1 MLRKIRLMAATLCFV
16 LITLLFLDF
25 TGTLHGWFGW
35 LAKIQFLP
43 AVLALNVGV
52 VLLLILLTLVFG
64 RIYCSVIC
72 PLGVFQD
79 VIARFGRIGKKLPYS
94 YSPALSWL
102 RYGVLAVFVAA
113 LVAGVG
119 SFVALLAP
127 YSAYG
132 RIANSLLQPLWMWGN
147 NLLAYLAE
155 RMDSYAFY
163 EVDVWMKSLST
174 LLVAVAT
181 VVVLFVLAWRNGR
194 TYCNTICPVG
204 TVLGFIS
211 RFSLYRI
218 TIDTEKCNSCGLCTR
233 QCKAACID
241 GKQHKVDGSRCVVCM
256 NCLDVCRKNA
266 LSYAPVWKAKKQE
279 TAATMKDVALK
290 AKVSTATVSRALMN
304 PDKVSQATRNRVE
317 KAAREVGYLPQP
329 MGRNVK
335 RNESRTILVIVPD
348 ICDPFFS
355 EIIRG
360 IEVTAANHGYLVL
373 IGDCAHQNQQEKTF
387 IDLIITK
394 QIDGMLLL
402 GSRLPFDASI
412 EEQRN
417 LPPMVMA
424 NEFAPEL
431 ELPTVHIDN
440 LTAAFDA
447 VNYLYEQ
454 GHKRIGCI
462 AGPEEMP
469 LCHYRLQGYVQ
480 ALRRCGIMVDPQY
493 IARGDFTFE
502 AGSKAMQQ
510 LLDLPQPPTA
520 VFCHSDVMALGA
532 LSQAKRQGLKVPEDL
547 SIIGFDNI
555 DLTQFCDPPLTTI
568 AQPRYEIGREAM
580 LLLLDQMQGQ
590 HVGSGSR
597 LMDCELIIRGST
609 RALP

>member
-1 MLRKIRLMAATLCFV
+1 M
-16 LITLLFLDF
+16 
-25 TGTLHGWFGW
+25 
-35 LAKIQFLP
+35 
-43 AVLALNVGV
+43 
-52 VLLLILLTLVFG
+52 
-64 RIYCSVIC
+64 
-72 PLGVFQD
+72 
-79 VIARFGRIGKKLPYS
+79 
-94 YSPALSWL
+94 
-102 RYGVLAVFVAA
+102 
-113 LVAGVG
+113 
-119 SFVALLAP
+119 
-127 YSAYG
+127 
-132 RIANSLLQPLWMWGN
+132 
-147 NLLAYLAE
+147 
-155 RMDSYAFY
+155 
-163 EVDVWMKSLST
+163 
-174 LLVAVAT
+174 
-181 VVVLFVLAWRNGR
+181 
-194 TYCNTICPVG
+194 
-204 TVLGFIS
+204 
-211 RFSLYRI
+211 
-218 TIDTEKCNSCGLCTR
+218 
-233 QCKAACID
+233 
-241 GKQHKVDGSRCVVCM
+241 
-256 NCLDVCRKNA
+256 
-266 LSYAPVWKAKKQE
+266 KAKKQE

-431 ELPTVHIDN
+431 ELPTVHTDN

-454 GHKRIGCI
+454 GHNRIGCI

>member
-1 MLRKIRLMAATLCFV
+1 M
-16 LITLLFLDF
+16 
-25 TGTLHGWFGW
+25 
-35 LAKIQFLP
+35 
-43 AVLALNVGV
+43 
-52 VLLLILLTLVFG
+52 
-64 RIYCSVIC
+64 
-72 PLGVFQD
+72 
-79 VIARFGRIGKKLPYS
+79 
-94 YSPALSWL
+94 
-102 RYGVLAVFVAA
+102 
-113 LVAGVG
+113 
-119 SFVALLAP
+119 
-127 YSAYG
+127 
-132 RIANSLLQPLWMWGN
+132 
-147 NLLAYLAE
+147 
-155 RMDSYAFY
+155 
-163 EVDVWMKSLST
+163 
-174 LLVAVAT
+174 
-181 VVVLFVLAWRNGR
+181 
-194 TYCNTICPVG
+194 
-204 TVLGFIS
+204 
-211 RFSLYRI
+211 
-218 TIDTEKCNSCGLCTR
+218 
-233 QCKAACID
+233 
-241 GKQHKVDGSRCVVCM
+241 
-256 NCLDVCRKNA
+256 
-266 LSYAPVWKAKKQE
+266 KAKKQE

-440 LTAAFDA
+440 LTAAFDT

-502 AGSKAMQQ
+502 AGSRAMQQ

>member
-1 MLRKIRLMAATLCFV
+1 M
-16 LITLLFLDF
+16 
-25 TGTLHGWFGW
+25 
-35 LAKIQFLP
+35 
-43 AVLALNVGV
+43 
-52 VLLLILLTLVFG
+52 
-64 RIYCSVIC
+64 
-72 PLGVFQD
+72 
-79 VIARFGRIGKKLPYS
+79 
-94 YSPALSWL
+94 
-102 RYGVLAVFVAA
+102 
-113 LVAGVG
+113 
-119 SFVALLAP
+119 
-127 YSAYG
+127 
-132 RIANSLLQPLWMWGN
+132 
-147 NLLAYLAE
+147 
-155 RMDSYAFY
+155 
-163 EVDVWMKSLST
+163 
-174 LLVAVAT
+174 
-181 VVVLFVLAWRNGR
+181 
-194 TYCNTICPVG
+194 
-204 TVLGFIS
+204 
-211 RFSLYRI
+211 
-218 TIDTEKCNSCGLCTR
+218 
-233 QCKAACID
+233 
-241 GKQHKVDGSRCVVCM
+241 
-256 NCLDVCRKNA
+256 
-266 LSYAPVWKAKKQE
+266 KAKKQE

-440 LTAAFDA
+440 LTAAFDT

-454 GHKRIGCI
+454 GHNRIGCI

>member
-1 MLRKIRLMAATLCFV
+1 M
-16 LITLLFLDF
+16 
-25 TGTLHGWFGW
+25 
-35 LAKIQFLP
+35 
-43 AVLALNVGV
+43 
-52 VLLLILLTLVFG
+52 
-64 RIYCSVIC
+64 
-72 PLGVFQD
+72 
-79 VIARFGRIGKKLPYS
+79 
-94 YSPALSWL
+94 
-102 RYGVLAVFVAA
+102 
-113 LVAGVG
+113 
-119 SFVALLAP
+119 
-127 YSAYG
+127 
-132 RIANSLLQPLWMWGN
+132 
-147 NLLAYLAE
+147 
-155 RMDSYAFY
+155 
-163 EVDVWMKSLST
+163 
-174 LLVAVAT
+174 
-181 VVVLFVLAWRNGR
+181 
-194 TYCNTICPVG
+194 
-204 TVLGFIS
+204 
-211 RFSLYRI
+211 
-218 TIDTEKCNSCGLCTR
+218 
-233 QCKAACID
+233 
-241 GKQHKVDGSRCVVCM
+241 
-256 NCLDVCRKNA
+256 
-266 LSYAPVWKAKKQE
+266 KAKKQE

-440 LTAAFDA
+440 LTAAFDS

-454 GHKRIGCI
+454 GHNRIGCI

>member
-1 MLRKIRLMAATLCFV
+1 M
-16 LITLLFLDF
+16 
-25 TGTLHGWFGW
+25 
-35 LAKIQFLP
+35 
-43 AVLALNVGV
+43 
-52 VLLLILLTLVFG
+52 
-64 RIYCSVIC
+64 
-72 PLGVFQD
+72 
-79 VIARFGRIGKKLPYS
+79 
-94 YSPALSWL
+94 
-102 RYGVLAVFVAA
+102 
-113 LVAGVG
+113 
-119 SFVALLAP
+119 
-127 YSAYG
+127 
-132 RIANSLLQPLWMWGN
+132 
-147 NLLAYLAE
+147 
-155 RMDSYAFY
+155 
-163 EVDVWMKSLST
+163 
-174 LLVAVAT
+174 
-181 VVVLFVLAWRNGR
+181 
-194 TYCNTICPVG
+194 
-204 TVLGFIS
+204 
-211 RFSLYRI
+211 
-218 TIDTEKCNSCGLCTR
+218 
-233 QCKAACID
+233 
-241 GKQHKVDGSRCVVCM
+241 
-256 NCLDVCRKNA
+256 
-266 LSYAPVWKAKKQE
+266 KAKKQE

-431 ELPTVHIDN
+431 ELPTVRIDN

-532 LSQAKRQGLKVPEDL
+532 LSQAKHQGLKVPEDL

>member
-1 MLRKIRLMAATLCFV
+1 M
-16 LITLLFLDF
+16 
-25 TGTLHGWFGW
+25 
-35 LAKIQFLP
+35 
-43 AVLALNVGV
+43 
-52 VLLLILLTLVFG
+52 
-64 RIYCSVIC
+64 
-72 PLGVFQD
+72 
-79 VIARFGRIGKKLPYS
+79 
-94 YSPALSWL
+94 
-102 RYGVLAVFVAA
+102 
-113 LVAGVG
+113 
-119 SFVALLAP
+119 
-127 YSAYG
+127 
-132 RIANSLLQPLWMWGN
+132 
-147 NLLAYLAE
+147 
-155 RMDSYAFY
+155 
-163 EVDVWMKSLST
+163 
-174 LLVAVAT
+174 
-181 VVVLFVLAWRNGR
+181 
-194 TYCNTICPVG
+194 
-204 TVLGFIS
+204 
-211 RFSLYRI
+211 
-218 TIDTEKCNSCGLCTR
+218 
-233 QCKAACID
+233 
-241 GKQHKVDGSRCVVCM
+241 
-256 NCLDVCRKNA
+256 
-266 LSYAPVWKAKKQE
+266 KAKKQE

-447 VNYLYEQ
+447 VIYLYEQ

-520 VFCHSDVMALGA
+520 VFCHSDIMALGA
-532 LSQAKRQGLKVPEDL
+532 LSQAKRQGLNVPEDL